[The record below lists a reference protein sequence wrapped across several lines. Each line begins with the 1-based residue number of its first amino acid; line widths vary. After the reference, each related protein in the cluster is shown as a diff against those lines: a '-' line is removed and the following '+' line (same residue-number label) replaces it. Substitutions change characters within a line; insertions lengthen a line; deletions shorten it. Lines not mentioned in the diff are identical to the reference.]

1 MPLKREPVLGSLGNP
16 IMSKTGKHVGKEKDK
31 VISTTGDNQM
41 FKLPQYTELK
51 ANGIYRYR
59 RRVPPKLQEIVGK
72 ARLYRNLGKTKADV
86 LSKYSK
92 AHTEI
97 EAILTEATNTLS
109 LDLEEKAQAKAEY
122 AKKSERD
129 KVLQLVQ
136 EHYGK
141 EASELLSAGVVD
153 ENFEHALMGLADDLA
168 GTIDTSTERML
179 WSGKVPDAVITLAN
193 AIDDYY
199 AYKTTGDVDIDK
211 RLHGRLMA
219 NKRNLIKV
227 WGSVKVERTP
237 IEQLTRK
244 DANEYRDF
252 LLQTTKPTTVSR
264 NISTISAVINWNAR
278 ENCLDVSSPFNNIII
293 KDSAHTK
300 DDRHPLSDNEVSQ
313 VNGVMKDTTVWPIW
327 VMMRDLGMR
336 TAEAT
341 GLLVG
346 DISLQNSTV
355 DIKANSIRRIK
366 TDGSTRTLPLTDEM
380 IKLLQPYRQG
390 KDDSEPLFDRYG
402 SVKGAGNASSAMR
415 KHFQKVVSNKKK
427 TPYSA
432 RHTLKDALRN
442 SGCDSELIDAIYGHA
457 GKTVGSRYG
466 AGYNTD
472 IMRDALKK
480 VWN

>member
-1 MPLKREPVLGSLGNP
+1 
-16 IMSKTGKHVGKEKDK
+16 MSKTGKHDGKEKGK
-31 VISTTGDNQM
+31 VVSTTGDNQM

-97 EAILTEATNTLS
+97 EAILTEATETLS
-109 LDLEEKAQAKAEY
+109 RDIDANEQARAEY
-122 AKKSERD
+122 EKKSERD
-129 KVLQLVQ
+129 KVLFLVEQ
-136 EHYGK
+136 HYGK
-141 EASELLSAGVVD
+141 EASEMLAVGQVDDGFHDALEGLSQ
-153 ENFEHALMGLADDLA
+153 DLH
-168 GTIDTSTERML
+168 GKISPYTEAIIS
-179 WSGKVPDAVITLAN
+179 SGKVPDAVITLAN
-193 AIDDYY
+193 AIDAYY
-199 AYKTTGDVDIDK
+199 EYKTTGDVEIDK
-211 RLHGRLMA
+211 RLHNRLMA
-219 NKRNLIKV
+219 NKRNLIKC
-227 WGSVKVERTP
+227 WGAVKVEKTP
-237 IEQLTRK
+237 IEQLTRR
-244 DANEYRDF
+244 DANTYRDF
-252 LLQTTKPTTVSR
+252 LLETTKPSSVSR

-278 ENCLDVSSPFNNIII
+278 ENGLDVSSPFNNIII

-300 DDRHPLSDNEVSQ
+300 DDRHPLTTDEVIQ
-313 VNGVMKDTTVWPIW
+313 VNGVMKDTLVWPLW

-336 TAEAT
+336 TAEVS

-346 DISLQNSTV
+346 DISLQNRTV

-366 TDGSTRTLPLTDEM
+366 TDGSERTLPLSSEM
-380 IKLLQPYRQG
+380 LELLQPYRQG
-390 KDDSEPLFDRYG
+390 KDDDEPLFDRYG

-415 KHFQKVVSNKKK
+415 KHFQKVVSDKKK

-457 GKTVGSRYG
+457 GKTVGSKYG
-466 AGYNTD
+466 SGYNLP
-472 IMRDALKK
+472 IMRDALEK
-480 VWN
+480 VWK